1 MAVRKCDRKRASKG
15 EAQNAKKSRSV
26 VAKDKELDDLVA
38 ICDMDEGK
46 GEITIAEVSSKKKA
60 ASKGRVVRGKEV
72 WILRVALGNDA
83 VWVRYASMQEAAEAV
98 KEASNCRHT
107 SIRKIVAKKL
117 NEIPADI
124 GGRERECAAASRR
137 A

>member
-1 MAVRKCDRKRASKG
+1 M
-15 EAQNAKKSRSV
+15 
-26 VAKDKELDDLVA
+26 AKDKELDDLVA

-46 GEITIAEVSSKKKA
+46 GEITITEVSSKKKT

-98 KEASNCRHT
+98 KEAFSAGNVGVSGFQLQQH
-107 SIRKIVAKKL
+107 RKKNPIFF
-117 NEIPADI
+117 
-124 GGRERECAAASRR
+124 
-137 A
+137 

>member
-1 MAVRKCDRKRASKG
+1 M
-15 EAQNAKKSRSV
+15 
-26 VAKDKELDDLVA
+26 
-38 ICDMDEGK
+38 
-46 GEITIAEVSSKKKA
+46 
-60 ASKGRVVRGKEV
+60 RGKEV

-98 KEASNCRHT
+98 KEASNCRHM

-137 A
+137 V

>member
-1 MAVRKCDRKRASKG
+1 MQKQVP
-15 EAQNAKKSRSV
+15 
-26 VAKDKELDDLVA
+26 
-38 ICDMDEGK
+38 
-46 GEITIAEVSSKKKA
+46 KKKA
-60 ASKGRVVRGKEV
+60 ASKGRLVRDEEV

-107 SIRKIVAKKL
+107 SIRKIVAKKV

>member
-1 MAVRKCDRKRASKG
+1 
-15 EAQNAKKSRSV
+15 
-26 VAKDKELDDLVA
+26 
-38 ICDMDEGK
+38 MDEGK
-46 GEITIAEVSSKKKA
+46 ESPLRLLKRLPP
-60 ASKGRVVRGKEV
+60 KGVVRGKEV

-124 GGRERECAAASRR
+124 GGDTCGCVEEGVNARKSKGEAQNTKKPLPAAAEEDKETRCSVD
-137 A
+137 AVFGSGSGKT